1 MIVVAL
7 VHRRHNCR
15 SISHLPVHHH
25 LLIHRHPHILLTL
38 LILLI
43 LPILTIIKM
52 VGSNRPAGYRRNGVD
67 SVWHFGGVAIIIL
80 ISKS

>member
-7 VHRRHNCR
+7 VRRRHNCR
-15 SISHLPVHHH
+15 SISHLPVHRH
-25 LLIHRHPHILLTL
+25 LLIHHHPH
-38 LILLI
+38 ILLI

-52 VGSNRPAGYRRNGVD
+52 AGSNRPAGYRRNGVD
-67 SVWHFGGVAIIIL
+67 FVWHFGGVAIIIL